1 MREPRTHPEHAV
13 LSRSSLP
20 AAVESVA
27 ISSELQRHRH
37 EARRLRAQYSHDRA
51 LHAALTLDLAI
62 RIVLPHACLGLR
74 GRIAPVR
81 FALKGE
87 ESDATRH
94 VDRTQAQHPAFKAA
108 RLDGAHAA
116 VAAGVPAADRFQR
129 APELETGRQV
139 RGDGLCAEGCVKQ
152 TKQNK
157 WLVGEVL
164 RTEVP
169 TTPGTQFGLG
179 DPKASAR

>member
-1 MREPRTHPEHAV
+1 MPLIT
-13 LSRSSLP
+13 
-20 AAVESVA
+20 
-27 ISSELQRHRH
+27 
-37 EARRLRAQYSHDRA
+37 
-51 LHAALTLDLAI
+51 LT
-62 RIVLPHACLGLR
+62 
-74 GRIAPVR
+74 VR
-81 FALKGE
+81 KPK
-87 ESDATRH
+87 T
-94 VDRTQAQHPAFKAA
+94 PAFKAA

-169 TTPGTQFGLG
+169 TTPRTQSRLRGSKGISTVMLER
-179 DPKASAR
+179 ASSVAKGAYDRVRLMIQNEA